1 MVRADHDSAWG
12 LDVEACT
19 RLQSGRAGDA
29 GVARRSRRFRA
40 DRRPRAS
47 SRDGR
52 ASHAS
57 QSFAGRETATRE
69 PSNQQDTAMTR
80 GRVSSTGSSPVAVT
94 ACHVEGVGS
103 AGEPSRGRKT
113 APKRL
118 GTRGRWRESDSHKP
132 CGSTSR
138 RFVSGARSHCGT
150 ARPTGGCHRRPGSPQ
165 TTGRV
170 ARERREANV
179 LKNRG
184 SARRRWLR
192 RAT

>member
-1 MVRADHDSAWG
+1 MHQTPVGAGGRRRGCETEPPIPRGPAATGIVS
-12 LDVEACT
+12 
-19 RLQSGRAGDA
+19 RRAGVSRIAIVRWTRDGYPRAIESAGYCDDA
-29 GVARRSRRFRA
+29 GSCIQHGFQPGGCHRL
-40 DRRPRAS
+40 PR
-47 SRDGR
+47 
-52 ASHAS
+52 
-57 QSFAGRETATRE
+57 
-69 PSNQQDTAMTR
+69 R
-80 GRVSSTGSSPVAVT
+80 GRRL
-94 ACHVEGVGS
+94 EGVGS